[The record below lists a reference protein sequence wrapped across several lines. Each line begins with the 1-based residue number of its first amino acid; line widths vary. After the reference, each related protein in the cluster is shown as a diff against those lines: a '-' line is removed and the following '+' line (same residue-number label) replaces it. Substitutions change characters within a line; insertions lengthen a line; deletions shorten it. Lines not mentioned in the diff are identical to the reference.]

1 MRVVVILVAALA
13 GLKVWTQ
20 DRMYRSIMHD
30 ALLQAYR
37 ERATVSCLKEFARI
51 GRPIGAKWPVEA
63 SAEIIIGNPATDV
76 AVWDYQNPLWDV
88 RFRHP
93 HVKLSAPGAAGPCA
107 FDVAA
112 GLATTKVN

>member
-20 DRMYRSIMHD
+20 DRLYRSIMQD
-30 ALLQAYR
+30 ALVEAYR
-37 ERATVSCLKEFARI
+37 DKATASCLKAFARS
-51 GRPIGAKWPVEA
+51 GVAVSAQWPLKA
-63 SAEIIIGNPATDV
+63 TAEVMIGNSATDV
-76 AVWDYQNPLWDV
+76 AMWDYQNPLWDV

-93 HVKLSAPGAAGPCA
+93 HVKLTAPGTDQHCA

>member
-1 MRVVVILVAALA
+1 MRVLVILVAALA

-20 DRMYRSIMHD
+20 DRLYRSIMQD
-30 ALLQAYR
+30 ALVEAYR
-37 ERATVSCLKEFARI
+37 DRATASCLKAFARS
-51 GRPIGAKWPVEA
+51 GVAVSSQWPVKA
-63 SAEIIIGNPATDV
+63 TAEVMIGNPATDV
-76 AVWDYQNPLWDV
+76 AMWDYQNPLWDV

-93 HVKLSAPGAAGPCA
+93 HVKLSAADAGPDCA